1 MATARRPSEFT
12 SARAARKRVLPD
24 SHLHKGPGPGS
35 AVAGRAS
42 DGRGGASLPEA
53 SASRLGGAAAATL
66 ERNVEVA
73 PARRRG
79 GGECWE
85 SPTGAALTQEPVA
98 GGPRQVRPP
107 VPSRSL
113 CGSWGL
119 GESPGPRRYPD
130 LGLLWSPPACGPV
143 SGGGA
148 PGSSFRARRDSAR
161 RHGCFGDRAGPHPP
175 TFPPLGKS
183 TPEP

>member
-1 MATARRPSEFT
+1 MQERRGSESSRT
-12 SARAARKRVLPD
+12 PTRYRTPTRAPAPAPVPEVPWRAACR
-24 SHLHKGPGPGS
+24 G
-35 AVAGRAS
+35 
-42 DGRGGASLPEA
+42 GRGGASLPEA

-85 SPTGAALTQEPVA
+85 SPTGSALTQEPVA

-107 VPSRSL
+107 VPSCPL

-119 GESPGPRRYPD
+119 RGESRPT
-130 LGLLWSPPACGPV
+130 PV
-143 SGGGA
+143 SRSRSPLVPVSLR
-148 PGSSFRARRDSAR
+148 PGLRRRRARVFVS
-161 RHGCFGDRAGPHPP
+161 GRAGQRLASRLLRGSRRPASADVSSAEQKRP
-175 TFPPLGKS
+175 
-183 TPEP
+183 